1 MLYEIR
7 RQKEILHKTLIS
19 IRFIIIHY
27 SRPPPPEGS
36 ALPDCA
42 THRVGFPGL
51 FQQYITLKSLIVLYH
66 CCTPAQLLV
75 VQAVNLTQSKVDKLQ
90 PKDKR
95 YVVKD
100 SGGLSVCVQP
110 SGAKSFQLRYRFH
123 GRQKTLSLG
132 DISLKDARAKAQAA
146 RVAIYEGEDPQAKAL
161 LRKETQMSF
170 GDFLKQHYLP
180 SLRAAGKNAADA
192 EKMLAAQ
199 VGWLWSRPIA
209 SIRLPEIKGWQ
220 NQQAM
225 EKTKATANRYTNAVK
240 AVTNYAKYLGIV
252 DSDPLADFHR
262 ISVKEEVHEIR
273 WLTKEEEAAL
283 RRELSKR
290 DFSRY
295 KFDLTDVEQ
304 TSNGGLFLLTA
315 KNTVSLDEMRK
326 KIQFRYFKDHLTPAV
341 LLMLECG
348 LRRQEALKLRW
359 SDIKPTNHNN
369 EFQLFINPKSEKTRK
384 GRYVP
389 LLRQTLAVLLAWKE
403 DQTKNGVESEYVF
416 PHRNTGKPL
425 GSIDTAWD
433 NLIRNATKHC
443 KSLNGLNVKDLRST
457 YGSNLVQKGQPIFI
471 VSKLLGHSSVTITE
485 RHYAALSDEGKRAAV
500 DTLSTLPKGVKTNLI
515 LGSMVKQNK
524 TNQT

>member
-1 MLYEIR
+1 M
-7 RQKEILHKTLIS
+7 
-19 IRFIIIHY
+19 
-27 SRPPPPEGS
+27 
-36 ALPDCA
+36 
-42 THRVGFPGL
+42 
-51 FQQYITLKSLIVLYH
+51 
-66 CCTPAQLLV
+66 
-75 VQAVNLTQSKVDKLQ
+75 NLTQTKVDKLQ
-90 PKDKR
+90 PKERR

-100 SGGLSVCVQP
+100 GGGLSVCVQP

-132 DISLKDARAKAQAA
+132 NISLKDARAKAQAA
-146 RVAIYEGEDPQAKAL
+146 RVAIYEGEDPQTKAL

-170 GDFLKQHYLP
+170 GDFLHQHYLP
-180 SLRAAGKNAADA
+180 SLRAAGKNADEA
-192 EKMLAAQ
+192 EKMLMAQ
-199 VGWLWSRPIA
+199 TGWLWSRPIA
-209 SIRLPEIKGWQ
+209 SIRLPEMKAWQ

-273 WLTKEEEAAL
+273 WLTAEEEEAL
-283 RRELSKR
+283 RRELSRR
-290 DFSRY
+290 DFSRN
-295 KFDLTDVEQ
+295 KFDCSNVEK
-304 TSNGGLFLLTA
+304 TKTGGLFVLTA
-315 KNTVSLDEMRK
+315 KTTASLDEMRDK
-326 KIQFRYFKDHLTPAV
+326 TQSRYFKDHLTPAV

-359 SDIKPTNHNN
+359 SDIRPTNRKN
-369 EFQLFINPKSEKTRK
+369 EFQLFINPKSEKTRR

-389 LLRQTLAVLLAWKE
+389 LLKQTLATLLAWKE
-403 DQTKNGVESEYVF
+403 DQTKDGIESEYVF

-443 KSLNGLNVKDLRST
+443 KSLKGLTVKDLRST
-457 YGSNLVQKGQPIFI
+457 YGSNLVQNHQPIFT

-500 DTLSTLPKGVKTNLI
+500 DTLSMLPKGVKTNLI
-515 LGSMVKQNK
+515 FGPTNKVK
-524 TNQT
+524 